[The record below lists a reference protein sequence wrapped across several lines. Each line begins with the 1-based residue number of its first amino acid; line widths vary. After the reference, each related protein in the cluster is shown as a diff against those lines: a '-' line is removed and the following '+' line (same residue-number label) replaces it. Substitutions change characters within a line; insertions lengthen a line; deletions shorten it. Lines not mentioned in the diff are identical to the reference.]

1 MACIKLTIEK
11 TLTEQRS
18 VKLALH
24 KKLKFTIHFCVL
36 NMFACC
42 RDRRRFCTD
51 RSLGMGVHV
60 VPGKSSKRWDPK
72 YSNLDDPRQPGD
84 FPQWFQHYKKAAEE
98 TKHGILILQLTEAY
112 FR

>member
-1 MACIKLTIEK
+1 
-11 TLTEQRS
+11 
-18 VKLALH
+18 
-24 KKLKFTIHFCVL
+24 
-36 NMFACC
+36 MFACC
-42 RDRRRFCTD
+42 RDRMRFCTD